1 MASKSKA
8 QGTAA
13 GDLVPETMNE
23 AQGPLPE
30 SLSADIVRL
39 MFDEPFWA
47 HVLRGVDM
55 IRTDEVPTAGVLAN
69 ADGIRMWWNPAF
81 VAELTVKE
89 VKGLLKHEGMH
100 LALDHTT
107 TRRLEP
113 HIIHN
118 WAADLAINSDI
129 PLIELPKMGLIP
141 GRELQRPKP
150 EQWDRMDGEDR
161 ERFERLSKLL
171 ASLPPGQSTEWY
183 FARLMEDPQTR
194 QDIEGASE
202 EGHVIDL
209 DSHEGWGEGLS
220 EEDREM
226 VKAKIKQTVADA
238 IAEADRTGRWGS
250 VSAETR
256 QAIRASMQR
265 SVDWKSVLRQFC
277 GQSQRADA
285 RSTWSRLNR
294 KYAGIS
300 PGRKRSYTASIAVY
314 IDQSGS
320 VSSDELQRIFSELG
334 GLADRVEFTT
344 FHFDTS
350 VDPESE
356 QIWKRGRQTEIKRT
370 RSGGTCF
377 DAPTKHVN
385 ANKRFDACII
395 VTDGAAPKPK
405 PSKIKRLWLLMP
417 GTSLTFTPDR
427 RDGMARM
434 DARKGP
440 N

>member
-1 MASKSKA
+1 MARKSKA

-13 GDLVPETMNE
+13 GDVVPE
-23 AQGPLPE
+23 AASKPKGPLPE
-30 SLSADIVRL
+30 SLSTSIVRL
-39 MFDEPFWA
+39 MFDEPFWS

-69 ADGIRMWWNPAF
+69 AEGIRMWWNPAF
-81 VAELTVKE
+81 VAELTELE
-89 VKGLLKHEGMH
+89 VKGLLKHEAMH

-113 HIIHN
+113 HIVHN

-129 PLIELPKMGLIP
+129 PLEELPKMGLIP

-150 EQWDRMDGEDR
+150 EQWERMDGEDR
-161 ERFERLSKLL
+161 ARFERLSKLL

-194 QDIEGASE
+194 QDIEGGSG
-202 EGHVIDL
+202 EGGFILDL

-226 VKAKIKQTVADA
+226 VRAKVREAVADA
-238 IAEADRTGRWGS
+238 VAEADRTNRWGS
-250 VSAETR
+250 VSAELR
-256 QAIRASMQR
+256 QTIRASLTR
-265 SVDWKSVLRQFC
+265 TIDWASVLRQFC
-277 GQSQRADA
+277 GQSQRADS

-294 KYAGIS
+294 KYAGAS

-320 VSSDELQRIFSELG
+320 VGSEALERVFAELG

-344 FHFDTS
+344 FHFDTE
-350 VDPESE
+350 VDLDSE
-356 QIWKRGRQTEIKRT
+356 LEWRRGRRVTPKR
-370 RSGGTCF
+370 SMGGGTCF
-377 DAPTKHVN
+377 NAPTKHAN
-385 ANKRFDACII
+385 AGKRFDGYVV
-395 VTDGAAPKPK
+395 VTDGQAPKPK
-405 PSKIKRLWLLMP
+405 HSRVKRLWLLMP
-417 GTSLTFTPDR
+417 GTSLAFAPDR
-427 RDGMARM
+427 RDAVSRM
-434 DARKGP
+434 DAPSRK
-440 N
+440 

>member
-1 MASKSKA
+1 MARKSRA

-13 GDLVPETMNE
+13 GDVVPEAASE
-23 AQGPLPE
+23 RKGPLPE
-30 SLSADIVRL
+30 SLSTDIVRL

-81 VAELTVKE
+81 VAELTEKE

-113 HIIHN
+113 HIVHN

-129 PLIELPKMGLIP
+129 PLEELPKMGLIP

-150 EQWDRMDGEDR
+150 EQWERMDGADR

-194 QDIEGASE
+194 QDIEGADGDESF
-202 EGHVIDL
+202 GIGL

-226 VKAKIKQTVADA
+226 VRAKIKQAVADA
-238 IAEADRTGRWGS
+238 VAEADRTNRWGS
-250 VSAETR
+250 VPAEMR
-256 QAIRASMQR
+256 QTIRASLQR
-265 SVDWKSVLRQFC
+265 QVDWSSVLRQFC
-277 GQSQRADA
+277 GQSQRADS

-294 KYAGIS
+294 KYAGAS

-314 IDQSGS
+314 VDQSGS
-320 VSSDELQRIFSELG
+320 VSSDDLQRVFAELG

-344 FHFDTS
+344 FHFDTE
-350 VDPESE
+350 VDPGSE
-356 QIWKRGRQTEIKRT
+356 QQWKRGRRVEPNRT
-370 RSGGTCF
+370 RTGGTCF
-377 DAPTKHVN
+377 DAPTRHVN
-385 ANKRFDACII
+385 ATKRFDACII
-395 VTDGAAPKPK
+395 VTDGCAPRPK
-405 PSKIKRLWLLMP
+405 ASRVKRLWLLMP
-417 GTSLTFTPDR
+417 GTSLAFSPDR
-427 RDGMARM
+427 RDGVARM
-434 DARKGP
+434 DARKG
-440 N
+440 